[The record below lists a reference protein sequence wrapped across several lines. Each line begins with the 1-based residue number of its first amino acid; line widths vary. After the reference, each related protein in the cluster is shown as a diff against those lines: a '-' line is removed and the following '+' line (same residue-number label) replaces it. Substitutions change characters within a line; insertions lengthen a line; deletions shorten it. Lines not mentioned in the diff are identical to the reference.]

1 MAIPKEQ
8 LAEFLGTDEGKTV
21 MTEIGWLHSD
31 QHAALLEEKVKN
43 IETNRTHILS
53 EKKSLDNKYKSIL
66 PKAEAIDR
74 LSEILKSNEIMID
87 KDGGYDFNVLEDLI
101 IKGKLGGAGGNTE
114 ELQKELNEYRRKHR
128 DLDLE
133 FKKTQSGYSKLETD
147 NKTANEFI
155 EKLLVEDEI
164 RKELSKMDD
173 LPKELYDSLCIVLKQ
188 RSGAIVEVDTEN
200 PTNRR
205 AVTNEGDSIAR
216 FIELWKET
224 PEGKT
229 FRRAPQNTGGGSS
242 HSGAGQSRGKEM
254 LRSDFDTLPPE
265 QQRAFFKSGG
275 KLRD

>member
-1 MAIPKEQ
+1 MITKEELQ
-8 LAEFLGTDEGKTV
+8 SFSATDEGRAV
-21 MTEIGWLHSD
+21 LTEIGFIHGD
-31 QHAALLEEKVKN
+31 QHKAILDEQIKGLADSKVK
-43 IETNRTHILS
+43 ILS
-53 EKKSLDNKYKSIL
+53 EKKSLEEKYKSIA
-66 PKAEAIDR
+66 PTVEAMDKFKKIIE
-74 LSEILKSNEIMID
+74 SHEITID
-87 KDGGYDFNVLEDLI
+87 KDGMYDFNAIEDLI
-101 IKGKLGGAGGNTE
+101 IKGKSGGAGGNTE

-133 FKKTQSGYSKLETD
+133 FKKTQSVYSKLETD

-188 RSGAIVEVDTEN
+188 RSGAIVEVDAEN

-229 FRRAPQNTGGGSS
+229 FRRAPQNTGGGSN
-242 HSGAGQSRGKEM
+242 HSSSNQSRGKEM
-254 LRSDFDTLPPE
+254 LRSEFDTLSPE
-265 QQRAFFKSGG
+265 QQRSFFKSGG